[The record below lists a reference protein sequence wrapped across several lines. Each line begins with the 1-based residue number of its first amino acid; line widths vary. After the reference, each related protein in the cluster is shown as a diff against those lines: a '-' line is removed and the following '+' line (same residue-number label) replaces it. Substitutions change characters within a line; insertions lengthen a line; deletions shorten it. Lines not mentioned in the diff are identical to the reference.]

1 MKSLQLQK
9 PFGTSDVFVAS
20 PHSNVPFWDCT
31 NRLAG
36 YSRHGHTREWQN
48 CRIMFSILFPLLSY
62 LSLAVC
68 ELSSHSAVRRAY
80 RESLADSF
88 WRKDVD
94 NRTWFICLIYVGLFD
109 FAKLT
114 SSLKKD
120 VRWNF
125 QLKGARGQWEIS
137 AQSSAKLCAL
147 ILLHTYCSSPPCVLP
162 VGHSLGAGLGDLSK
176 NCQPDCFPWI
186 RSYRSSYVLGF
197 SHAKEAV

>member
-1 MKSLQLQK
+1 M
-9 PFGTSDVFVAS
+9 
-20 PHSNVPFWDCT
+20 
-31 NRLAG
+31 
-36 YSRHGHTREWQN
+36 
-48 CRIMFSILFPLLSY
+48 
-62 LSLAVC
+62 C
-68 ELSSHSAVRRAY
+68 ELSSRCVVRRAY

-125 QLKGARGQWEIS
+125 QLKGARGEWEIS
-137 AQSSAKLCAL
+137 VQSSEKLCAL
-147 ILLHTYCSSPPCVLP
+147 ILLHTYCSSPLCVLP
-162 VGHSLGAGLGDLSK
+162 IGHSLGARLRDLSK

-186 RSYRSSYVLGF
+186 RPYRSSYVLGF
-197 SHAKEAV
+197 SHAKEALLLKKQDTSQSLTACILTITPNKGP